1 MSREI
6 LLKERMYN
14 RGLSREENR
23 TICLHSN
30 VIRLGEEHT
39 TKDPKRKM

>member
-6 LLKERMYN
+6 LLKERTYN
-14 RGLSREENR
+14 TGLSREENR

-30 VIRLGEEHT
+30 VIRIGEEHT